1 MVYRTETETA
11 SKVLL
16 FVLI

>member
-1 MVYRTETETA
+1 MEYRTEIETA